1 MWVLL
6 TVKNGTIV
14 PSEYA
19 KAARKAGLDIITWT
33 TERSGRLVEDVLQ
46 GGNCCNNTLHGGGGE
61 PDRTLRVRR
70 RGMSS
75 VVSASR
81 SVSSRMAG
89 CRDASADV

>member
-61 PDRTLRVRR
+61 PDRTPRVRR
-70 RGMSS
+70 RGDVEYCFGIALSLLS
-75 VVSASR
+75 PGGVS
-81 SVSSRMAG
+81 
-89 CRDASADV
+89 